1 MEEKKEIKISLSTV
15 FLIIA
20 IFIII
25 IMALYIYIDKTKPD
39 EEIAKSETNTI
50 NIENTTSNL
59 QEQEQE
65 EFTDEQVKTTL
76 SNFLELQAHA
86 NCDALL
92 DCLTEKGKLNYDP
105 SKDTVLEDATVVT
118 TIKFS
123 DYKKAM
129 LNYVSENEFE
139 KNWTS
144 DIYINENEDGYLTKT
159 QGGGGLRIYNI
170 KNINKK
176 NDTDYTAETSYNID
190 STDNEENA
198 GTEEFIF
205 SVKFD
210 NGNCVIDSIKS
221 MND

>member
-1 MEEKKEIKISLSTV
+1 MEEKKETKISLSTV

-25 IMALYIYIDKTKPD
+25 IMALYIYTDKTKSD
-39 EEIAKSETNTI
+39 EEIAKSEINTI
-50 NIENTTSNL
+50 NMENTTSNL
-59 QEQEQE
+59 QEQEVFTE
-65 EFTDEQVKTTL
+65 EKVKTAL
-76 SNFLELQAHA
+76 SNCLELKAHA

-92 DCLTEKGKLNYDP
+92 ECLTEKGKLNYDS
-105 SKDTVLEDATVVT
+105 SKDTILEDATIIT

-144 DIYINENEDGYLTKT
+144 DIYINENEDGYLTTT

-170 KNINKK
+170 KSITKK
-176 NDTDYTAETSYNID
+176 DDTNYTAETSYNID

-198 GTEEFIF
+198 GIEEFIF

-210 NGNCVIDSIKS
+210 NGNCVIDSIES